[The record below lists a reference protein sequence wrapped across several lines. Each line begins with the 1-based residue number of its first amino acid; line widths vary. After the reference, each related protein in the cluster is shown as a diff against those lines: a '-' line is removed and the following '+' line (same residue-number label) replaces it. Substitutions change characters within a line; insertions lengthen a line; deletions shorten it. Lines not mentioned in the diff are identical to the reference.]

1 MEYYDKAIA
10 SEICCI
16 FIKICYNIGK
26 YIILFFTSF
35 RMYDF
40 LFLPWLFFLRD
51 IGLSLICNRD
61 NHYFPAYI

>member
-1 MEYYDKAIA
+1 MEQENAPGYYDKTIA

-16 FIKICYNIGK
+16 SIKICYNIGK

-40 LFLPWLFFLRD
+40 LFLPRLFFCG
-51 IGLSLICNRD
+51 I
-61 NHYFPAYI
+61 

>member
-1 MEYYDKAIA
+1 MEYYDKAIV

-40 LFLPWLFFLRD
+40 FTVVVFLRD

>member
-26 YIILFFTSF
+26 IYYFVF
-35 RMYDF
+35 YV
-40 LFLPWLFFLRD
+40 LPD
-51 IGLSLICNRD
+51 V
-61 NHYFPAYI
+61 

>member
-1 MEYYDKAIA
+1 MEQENAIEYAIEYYDKAIA

-16 FIKICYNIGK
+16 SIKICYNIGK

-40 LFLPWLFFLRD
+40 LFLPWLFFCG
-51 IGLSLICNRD
+51 I
-61 NHYFPAYI
+61 